1 MKTLELKLFGAV
13 RGKVGDFRA
22 FDSRA
27 LWEAARIGKTSG
39 ICFKKQNITSQNPL
53 TAGNSVGKN
62 DSEAMNTTEKL
73 EEGYSTQRPPMF
85 SGKYYSYWRNRME
98 IFIKAEYY
106 QVWRVIE
113 VGDFQVT
120 KLNTSDET
128 VPKPIAEF
136 DKADYEKLELN
147 AMAVKIL
154 HRGLG
159 PNEHNRVMGC
169 KNAKQIW
176 DLLQVTHE
184 GTNEVKRSKIDL
196 LMHQYELFTMKP
208 SETIQDMITRFT
220 NIINELNSLGKII
233 TPEEQVRKVLRSLPQ
248 DPWMAKVTA
257 LQETKDFTKFNLE
270 QLAGSLL
277 THELQLNARPSENKK
292 NRALALKTEN
302 DENSKEDEETAL
314 FARRFRRMF
323 RNYKDGDHR
332 GKPNL
337 KFSKTDTGCHKCGNL
352 EHRIRE
358 CPLWDQERGKGKET
372 TKDRFKDNRNSFS
385 KTEVRKAMIA
395 ACSAHL
401 CLVAE
406 HEEDGPD
413 SESEKFQASLAQIK
427 NKLESLSKLE
437 LFDLLSCL
445 TSDYED
451 LLKEKLDS
459 DKEHQTT
466 IKELTDELEWTKN
479 TNIDIDNR
487 FFNLFDQNLHIK
499 EICEALRSENTWLKQ
514 ELIDLEVAKTK
525 SLYKGELERTQ
536 LELVKIHQEKT
547 NLEDELARK
556 TRHRIEGTP
565 KWIEEA
571 RTKRTEG
578 LGFNYKKRHPRK
590 TRVDLYSD
598 IVCSFCGLI
607 GHYRNSCPKN
617 QRGLEKNIEHT
628 RTKWVEV
635 RGNNTWYLDSGCSKH
650 MTGDRNRFLSLTTY
664 EGGTVTFGDNKK
676 SNTDTV
682 ILEGQRKGNT
692 YVVNLNSVPH
702 SNLTC
707 LSVIEDDPLLWH
719 KRFGHASFSLMNKL
733 NSKKFSHRSSEYQ
746 VRKIISM

>member
-1 MKTLELKLFGAV
+1 
-13 RGKVGDFRA
+13 
-22 FDSRA
+22 
-27 LWEAARIGKTSG
+27 
-39 ICFKKQNITSQNPL
+39 
-53 TAGNSVGKN
+53 
-62 DSEAMNTTEKL
+62 MNTTEKL

-98 IFIKAEYY
+98 IFIKAENY

-120 KLNTSDET
+120 KLNTSGET
-128 VPKPIAEF
+128 VPKPIAKF

-154 HRGLG
+154 HCGLG

-277 THELQLNARPSENKK
+277 THELQLNARPSENTK

-302 DENSKEDEETAL
+302 DENSKDDEETAL

-323 RNYKDGDHR
+323 RNYKGGDHR
-332 GKPNL
+332 GKPNR

-385 KTEVRKAMIA
+385 KTEEQPNEET
-395 ACSAHL
+395 AHL

-406 HEEDGPD
+406 HEEDESD

-466 IKELTDELEWTKN
+466 IKELTEELEWTTN
-479 TNIDIDNR
+479 TNIDIDNH
-487 FFNLFDQNLHIK
+487 FFSLFDQNLHIK
-499 EICEALRSENTWLKQ
+499 EICEALRNENSWLKQ
-514 ELIDLEVAKTK
+514 ELINLEVAKTK
-525 SLYKGELERTQ
+525 TLYKGELERTQ

-547 NLEDELARK
+547 ILEDELARK

-578 LGFNYKKRHPRK
+578 LGFNHKKRHPRK

-607 GHYRNSCPKN
+607 GHYRDSCPKN
-617 QRGLEKNIEHT
+617 QRGLERNIEYT

-635 RGNNTWYLDSGCSKH
+635 RGNNMWYLDSGCSKH

-676 SNTDTV
+676 GNIIGIGKVGKSKSHSIDNIFLVEGLGHSLLSISQFCDKGNYAKFFSNICLIINSNTETM

-733 NSKKFSHRSSEYQ
+733 ISKNLVTGLPNTKFANYQ
-746 VRKIISM
+746 SVMPVSKESK

>member
-1 MKTLELKLFGAV
+1 
-13 RGKVGDFRA
+13 
-22 FDSRA
+22 
-27 LWEAARIGKTSG
+27 
-39 ICFKKQNITSQNPL
+39 
-53 TAGNSVGKN
+53 
-62 DSEAMNTTEKL
+62 MNTTEKL
-73 EEGYSTQRPPMF
+73 EEGYSTQRPPIF
-85 SGKYYSYWRNRME
+85 SGKYYSCWRNRME
-98 IFIKAEYY
+98 IFIKAENY

-120 KLNTSDET
+120 KLNTFGET
-128 VPKPIAEF
+128 IPKPIAEF

-154 HRGLG
+154 HCELG

-248 DPWMAKVTA
+248 DPWMAK
-257 LQETKDFTKFNLE
+257 
-270 QLAGSLL
+270 
-277 THELQLNARPSENKK
+277 
-292 NRALALKTEN
+292 ALALKTEN
-302 DENSKEDEETAL
+302 DENSEEDEETAL

-323 RNYKDGDHR
+323 GNYKDGDHR
-332 GKPNL
+332 GKPNR

-372 TKDRFKDNRNSFS
+372 AKDRFKDNRNSFS

-395 ACSAHL
+395 AWGDTSSDEEQEQPNEETAHL

-406 HEEDGPD
+406 HEEDGSD

-487 FFNLFDQNLHIK
+487 FFSLFDQNLLIK
-499 EICEALRSENTWLKQ
+499 EICEALRNENTWLKQ

-525 SLYKGELERTQ
+525 ILYKGELERTQ
-536 LELVKIHQEKT
+536 LELVKIYQEKT
-547 NLEDELARK
+547 ILEDELARK
-556 TRHRIEGTP
+556 TRHGIEGTP

-571 RTKRTEG
+571 RTKRTER
-578 LGFNYKKRHPRK
+578 LGFNHKKRHPRK

-598 IVCSFCGLI
+598 IVYSFCGLI
-607 GHYRNSCPKN
+607 GHYRDSCPKN
-617 QRGLEKNIEHT
+617 QRGLEKNIKYT
-628 RTKWVEV
+628 RTKWVKKSDLIP
-635 RGNNTWYLDSGCSKH
+635 R
-650 MTGDRNRFLSLTTY
+650 DRNRFLSLTTY
-664 EGGTVTFGDNKK
+664 EGGTITFGDNKK
-676 SNTDTV
+676 GNIIGIGKVGKSKSHSIDNVFLVEGLGHSLLSISQFCDKGNYAKFFSNKCLIINSNTETV

-692 YVVNLNSVPH
+692 YVVNLNSIPH

-707 LSVIEDDPLLWH
+707 LSVIEDDPLLCQ

-733 NSKKFSHRSSEYQ
+733 NSKNLVTSLPNTKFAKLPVYDCEGVEKARG
-746 VRKIISM
+746 

>member
-1 MKTLELKLFGAV
+1 
-13 RGKVGDFRA
+13 
-22 FDSRA
+22 
-27 LWEAARIGKTSG
+27 
-39 ICFKKQNITSQNPL
+39 
-53 TAGNSVGKN
+53 
-62 DSEAMNTTEKL
+62 MNTTEKL

-98 IFIKAEYY
+98 IFIKAENY

-120 KLNTSDET
+120 KLNSSGET
-128 VPKPIAEF
+128 VPKPVDEF

-154 HRGLG
+154 HCGLG

-196 LMHQYELFTMKP
+196 LMHQYELFTMKT

-233 TPEEQVRKVLRSLPQ
+233 TPEEQVRK
-248 DPWMAKVTA
+248 
-257 LQETKDFTKFNLE
+257 ETKDFTKFNLE

-277 THELQLNARPSENKK
+277 THELQLNAPPSENTK

-302 DENSKEDEETAL
+302 DENSEEDEETAL

-323 RNYKDGDHR
+323 RNYKDVEHR
-332 GKPNL
+332 SKPNR
-337 KFSKTDTGCHKCGNL
+337 KFPKTDTGCHKCGNL

-395 ACSAHL
+395 AWGDTSSDEEQEQPNEEIAHL

-406 HEEDGPD
+406 HEDEESD
-413 SESEKFQASLAQIK
+413 SESDKFQASLVHIK
-427 NKLESLSKLE
+427 SRLESMSKVE

-459 DKEHQTT
+459 DRKHQD
-466 IKELTDELEWTKN
+466 IVNKLTEELEWTRN
-479 TNIDIDNR
+479 SNLDIDNR
-487 FFNLFDQNLHIK
+487 FFKLFDQNLHIK
-499 EICEALRSENTWLKQ
+499 EMCEALRNENSWLKQ
-514 ELIDLEVAKTK
+514 DLIDLKIAKTK
-525 SLYKGELERTQ
+525 NLYKEELEKAQ
-536 LELVKIHQEKT
+536 LELVKIHQENT
-547 NLEDELARK
+547 HLESELTKR
-556 TRHRIEGTP
+556 TRHKIEGTP

-578 LGFNYKKRHPRK
+578 LGFNHKKHHPRK

-598 IVCSFCGLI
+598 IVCTFCGQI
-607 GHYRNSCPKN
+607 GHYRVSCPKN
-617 QRGLEKNIEHT
+617 QR
-628 RTKWVEV
+628 
-635 RGNNTWYLDSGCSKH
+635 SK
-650 MTGDRNRFLSLTTY
+650 
-664 EGGTVTFGDNKK
+664 
-676 SNTDTV
+676 
-682 ILEGQRKGNT
+682 
-692 YVVNLNSVPH
+692 
-702 SNLTC
+702 
-707 LSVIEDDPLLWH
+707 
-719 KRFGHASFSLMNKL
+719 
-733 NSKKFSHRSSEYQ
+733 
-746 VRKIISM
+746 

>member
-1 MKTLELKLFGAV
+1 
-13 RGKVGDFRA
+13 
-22 FDSRA
+22 
-27 LWEAARIGKTSG
+27 
-39 ICFKKQNITSQNPL
+39 
-53 TAGNSVGKN
+53 
-62 DSEAMNTTEKL
+62 MNTTEKL

-98 IFIKAEYY
+98 IFIKAENY

-120 KLNTSDET
+120 KLTTSGET
-128 VPKPIAEF
+128 VPKPITEF

-154 HRGLG
+154 HCGLG

-196 LMHQYELFTMKP
+196 LMHQYELFSMKT
-208 SETIQDMITRFT
+208 SESIQDMITRFT

-277 THELQLNARPSENKK
+277 THELQLNARTSENPRNK
-292 NRALALKTEN
+292 ALALKTEN
-302 DENSKEDEETAL
+302 DENSEEDEETAL
-314 FARRFRRMF
+314 FARRFKRMF
-323 RNYKDGDHR
+323 RNYKEGDHR
-332 GKPNL
+332 GKPNR
-337 KFSKTDTGCHKCGNL
+337 KFSKTDSGCHKCGNL

-358 CPLWDQERGKGKET
+358 CPLWEQEKGKGKET
-372 TKDRFKDNRNSFS
+372 PKERFRDNRNSFS
-385 KTEVRKAMIA
+385 KTDVRKAMIA
-395 ACSAHL
+395 AWGDSSSDEEQEQPNEEIAHL
-401 CLVAE
+401 CLVAD
-406 HEEDGPD
+406 HEEDGSD
-413 SESEKFQASLAQIK
+413 SESDKFQASLFQIK
-427 NKLESLSKLE
+427 SKLDSMSKLE

-445 TSDYED
+445 TCDYED

-459 DKEHQTT
+459 EKEHKST
-466 IKELTDELEWTKN
+466 IKKLTGELEWTKI

-487 FFNLFDQNLHIK
+487 FFSLFDQNLQIK
-499 EICEALRSENTWLKQ
+499 ETYEALRNENSWLKQ
-514 ELIDLEVAKTK
+514 ELIDLEISKTK
-525 SLYKGELERTQ
+525 TLYKKELEKTQ
-536 LELVKIHQEKT
+536 LDLVKVHQEKT
-547 NLEDELARK
+547 YLEGELAKK

-578 LGFNYKKRHPRK
+578 LGFNHKKHHHRK

-598 IVCSFCGLI
+598 IVCTFCGLI
-607 GHYRNSCPKN
+607 GHYRVSCPKN
-617 QRGLEKNIEHT
+617 QRGLEKNINLVK
-628 RTKWVEV
+628 TKWV
-635 RGNNTWYLDSGCSKH
+635 
-650 MTGDRNRFLSLTTY
+650 
-664 EGGTVTFGDNKK
+664 KK
-676 SNTDTV
+676 SDLIPSKEPKLCWV
-682 ILEGQRKGNT
+682 PK
-692 YVVNLNSVPH
+692 NS
-702 SNLTC
+702 N
-707 LSVIEDDPLLWH
+707 
-719 KRFGHASFSLMNKL
+719 
-733 NSKKFSHRSSEYQ
+733 
-746 VRKIISM
+746 

>member
-1 MKTLELKLFGAV
+1 M
-13 RGKVGDFRA
+13 
-22 FDSRA
+22 
-27 LWEAARIGKTSG
+27 TSLPSTNG
-39 ICFKKQNITSQNPL
+39 SFWRMSGT
-53 TAGNSVGKN
+53 GNVDGKN

-98 IFIKAEYY
+98 IFIKAEDY

-120 KLNTSDET
+120 KLNTSGET
-128 VPKPIAEF
+128 VPKPVAEF

-147 AMAVKIL
+147 AMA
-154 HRGLG
+154 
-159 PNEHNRVMGC
+159 
-169 KNAKQIW
+169 
-176 DLLQVTHE
+176 VTHE

-248 DPWMAKVTA
+248 DPWMARVTA

-277 THELQLNARPSENKK
+277 THELQLNARPSENTK

-302 DENSKEDEETAL
+302 DENSEEDEETAL

-323 RNYKDGDHR
+323 RNYKDVEHR
-332 GKPNL
+332 SKPNR

-385 KTEVRKAMIA
+385 KTEVRKAIIA
-395 ACSAHL
+395 AWGDTSSDEEQEQPNEEIAHL

-406 HEEDGPD
+406 HEEDESD
-413 SESEKFQASLAQIK
+413 SESDKFQASLVHIK
-427 NKLESLSKLE
+427 SRLESMSKVE

-459 DKEHQTT
+459 DRKHQDNVN
-466 IKELTDELEWTKN
+466 KLTKELEWTRN
-479 TNIDIDNR
+479 SNLDIDNR
-487 FFNLFDQNLHIK
+487 FFKLFDQNLHIK
-499 EICEALRSENTWLKQ
+499 EMCEALRNENSWLKQ
-514 ELIDLEVAKTK
+514 DLIDLEIAKTK
-525 SLYKGELERTQ
+525 NLYKTELEKAQ

-547 NLEDELARK
+547 HLESELAKK
-556 TRHRIEGTP
+556 TRHRIEVTP

-578 LGFNYKKRHPRK
+578 LGFNHKKHHPRK

-598 IVCSFCGLI
+598 IVCTFCGLI
-607 GHYRNSCPKN
+607 GHYRVSCPKN
-617 QRGLEKNIEHT
+617 QRGLEKNIEFT
-628 RTKWVEV
+628 KTKWV
-635 RGNNTWYLDSGCSKH
+635 
-650 MTGDRNRFLSLTTY
+650 
-664 EGGTVTFGDNKK
+664 KK
-676 SNTDTV
+676 SDLIPSKEPKLCWV
-682 ILEGQRKGNT
+682 PK
-692 YVVNLNSVPH
+692 NS
-702 SNLTC
+702 N
-707 LSVIEDDPLLWH
+707 
-719 KRFGHASFSLMNKL
+719 
-733 NSKKFSHRSSEYQ
+733 
-746 VRKIISM
+746 

>member
-1 MKTLELKLFGAV
+1 MVLSGTALRIPPQEHQQPSQVPIWNRNTLLVDTTETLIRKFAILSSTKIRVNRAV
-13 RGKVGDFRA
+13 FVTW
-22 FDSRA
+22 SYI
-27 LWEAARIGKTSG
+27 L
-39 ICFKKQNITSQNPL
+39 C
-53 TAGNSVGKN
+53 NSDGKN

-73 EEGYSTQRPPMF
+73 EERYSTQRPPMF
-85 SGKYYSYWRNRME
+85 SGKYYSYWRNKME
-98 IFIKAEYY
+98 IFIKAENY

-120 KLNTSDET
+120 KLNTSGET

-136 DKADYEKLELN
+136 DKAGYEKLELN

-154 HRGLG
+154 HCGLG

-196 LMHQYELFTMKP
+196 LMHQYELFTMKS

-277 THELQLNARPSENKK
+277 THELQLNARPSENTK

-302 DENSKEDEETAL
+302 DENSEEDEETAL

-323 RNYKDGDHR
+323 RNYKEGDHR
-332 GKPNL
+332 SKPNR
-337 KFSKTDTGCHKCGNL
+337 KFSKTDIGCHKCGNL

-358 CPLWDQERGKGKET
+358 CLLWEQERGKGKET
-372 TKDRFKDNRNSFS
+372 AKDRFKDNKNSFS
-385 KTEVRKAMIA
+385 KNEVRKAMIA
-395 ACSAHL
+395 AWGDSSSDEEQDQPNEETAHL

-406 HEEDGPD
+406 NEEDGSD
-413 SESEKFQASLAQIK
+413 SEFEKFQASLVQIK
-427 NKLESLSKLE
+427 NRLKSLSKLE

-445 TSDYED
+445 TSNYEE

-459 DKEHQTT
+459 DKKHQTT
-466 IKELTDELEWTKN
+466 VKKLTEDLEWTKN
-479 TNIDIDNR
+479 TNVDIDNR
-487 FFNLFDQNLHIK
+487 FFSLFYQNLHIK
-499 EICEALRSENTWLKQ
+499 EICEALRNENSLLKQ

-525 SLYKGELERTQ
+525 TLYKSELERTQ

-547 NLEDELARK
+547 NLEEELARK

-578 LGFNYKKRHPRK
+578 LGFNHKKRHPRK

-598 IVCSFCGLI
+598 IVCTFC
-607 GHYRNSCPKN
+607 
-617 QRGLEKNIEHT
+617 
-628 RTKWVEV
+628 
-635 RGNNTWYLDSGCSKH
+635 
-650 MTGDRNRFLSLTTY
+650 GDRNRFLSLTTY

-676 SNTDTV
+676 GNIIGIGKVGKSKSHSIDNVFLVEGLGHSLLSISQFCDKGNYAKFFSNKCLIINSNTETV

-692 YVVNLNSVPH
+692 YVVNLNSVPQ

-719 KRFGHASFSLMNKL
+719 K
-733 NSKKFSHRSSEYQ
+733 
-746 VRKIISM
+746 

>member
-1 MKTLELKLFGAV
+1 
-13 RGKVGDFRA
+13 
-22 FDSRA
+22 
-27 LWEAARIGKTSG
+27 
-39 ICFKKQNITSQNPL
+39 
-53 TAGNSVGKN
+53 
-62 DSEAMNTTEKL
+62 MNTTEKL

-98 IFIKAEYY
+98 IFIKAENY

-113 VGDFQVT
+113 VGAFQVT
-120 KLNTSDET
+120 KLNSSRET
-128 VPKPIAEF
+128 VPKPDEF

-154 HRGLG
+154 HCGLG

-196 LMHQYELFTMKP
+196 LMHQYELFTMKT

-277 THELQLNARPSENKK
+277 THELQLNARPSENTK

-302 DENSKEDEETAL
+302 DENSEEDEETAL

-323 RNYKDGDHR
+323 RNYKDVEHR
-332 GKPNL
+332 SKPNR
-337 KFSKTDTGCHKCGNL
+337 KFPKTDTGCHKCGNL

-395 ACSAHL
+395 AWGDTSSDEEQEQPNEEIAHL

-406 HEEDGPD
+406 HEDEESD
-413 SESEKFQASLAQIK
+413 SESDKFQASLVHIK
-427 NKLESLSKLE
+427 SRLESMSKVE

-459 DKEHQTT
+459 DRKHQD
-466 IKELTDELEWTKN
+466 IVNKLTEELEWTRN
-479 TNIDIDNR
+479 SNLDIDNR
-487 FFNLFDQNLHIK
+487 FFKLFDQNLHIK
-499 EICEALRSENTWLKQ
+499 EMCEALRNENSWLKQ
-514 ELIDLEVAKTK
+514 DLIDLKIAKTK
-525 SLYKGELERTQ
+525 NLYKEELEKAQ

-547 NLEDELARK
+547 HLESELAKR
-556 TRHRIEGTP
+556 TRHKIEVTP

-578 LGFNYKKRHPRK
+578 LGFNHKKHHPRK

-598 IVCSFCGLI
+598 IVCTFCGQI
-607 GHYRNSCPKN
+607 GHYRVSCPKN
-617 QRGLEKNIEHT
+617 QRYLEKNIEFT
-628 RTKWVEV
+628 KTKWV
-635 RGNNTWYLDSGCSKH
+635 
-650 MTGDRNRFLSLTTY
+650 
-664 EGGTVTFGDNKK
+664 KK
-676 SNTDTV
+676 SDLIPSKEPKLCWV
-682 ILEGQRKGNT
+682 PK
-692 YVVNLNSVPH
+692 NS
-702 SNLTC
+702 N
-707 LSVIEDDPLLWH
+707 
-719 KRFGHASFSLMNKL
+719 
-733 NSKKFSHRSSEYQ
+733 
-746 VRKIISM
+746 

>member
-1 MKTLELKLFGAV
+1 MEQLHKRSKLA
-13 RGKVGDFRA
+13 RA
-22 FDSRA
+22 SFKATDSRLSFVEELMSERRCNA
-27 LWEAARIGKTSG
+27 D
-39 ICFKKQNITSQNPL
+39 
-53 TAGNSVGKN
+53 GKN

-73 EEGYSTQRPPMF
+73 EEVYSTHRPPMF

-98 IFIKAEYY
+98 IFIKAENY

-120 KLNTSDET
+120 KLNSSGET
-128 VPKPIAEF
+128 VPKPVDEF

-154 HRGLG
+154 HCGLG

-169 KNAKQIW
+169 KNANQIW

-196 LMHQYELFTMKP
+196 LMHQYELFTMKT

-277 THELQLNARPSENKK
+277 THELQLNARPSENTK

-302 DENSKEDEETAL
+302 DENSEEDEETAL

-323 RNYKDGDHR
+323 RNYKDVEHR
-332 GKPNL
+332 SKPNR
-337 KFSKTDTGCHKCGNL
+337 KFPKTDTGCHKCGNL

-395 ACSAHL
+395 AWGDTSSDEEQEQPNEEIAHL

-406 HEEDGPD
+406 HEDEESD
-413 SESEKFQASLAQIK
+413 SESDKFQASLVHIK
-427 NKLESLSKLE
+427 SRLESMSKVE

-459 DKEHQTT
+459 DRKHQD
-466 IKELTDELEWTKN
+466 IVNKLTEELEWTRSSN
-479 TNIDIDNR
+479 LDIDNR
-487 FFNLFDQNLHIK
+487 FFKLFDQNLHIK
-499 EICEALRSENTWLKQ
+499 EMCEALRNENSWLKQ
-514 ELIDLEVAKTK
+514 DLIDLKIAKTK
-525 SLYKGELERTQ
+525 NLYKEELEKAQ

-547 NLEDELARK
+547 YLESELAKR
-556 TRHRIEGTP
+556 TRHKIEGTP

-578 LGFNYKKRHPRK
+578 LGFNHKKHHPRK
-590 TRVDLYSD
+590 TRVDLYSN
-598 IVCSFCGLI
+598 IVCTFCGQI
-607 GHYRNSCPKN
+607 GHYRVSCPKN
-617 QRGLEKNIEHT
+617 QR
-628 RTKWVEV
+628 
-635 RGNNTWYLDSGCSKH
+635 SK
-650 MTGDRNRFLSLTTY
+650 
-664 EGGTVTFGDNKK
+664 
-676 SNTDTV
+676 
-682 ILEGQRKGNT
+682 
-692 YVVNLNSVPH
+692 
-702 SNLTC
+702 
-707 LSVIEDDPLLWH
+707 
-719 KRFGHASFSLMNKL
+719 
-733 NSKKFSHRSSEYQ
+733 
-746 VRKIISM
+746 